1 MQVTAIAKNVR
12 VSPQKARLVAD
23 QIKKMTPQKAVKI
36 LDFLPQKAAPVIK
49 KVIASAIANA
59 KNNSGMDET
68 LLVFKEIQIGKGLTM
83 RRYRPISRGRAHHIL
98 RRTSHIRVV
107 LEASP
112 PENPKSEARH
122 TEGRVYGSK
131 S

>member
-1 MQVTAIAKNVR
+1 MQVIAIAKNVR

-59 KNNSGMDET
+59 KNNAGMDEAS
-68 LLVFKEIQIGKGLTM
+68 LVFKEIQIGKGLTM
-83 RRYRPISRGRAHHIL
+83 RRYRPISRGRVHHIL
-98 RRTSHIRVV
+98 RRTSHIRVA
-107 LEASP
+107 LEAKP
-112 PENPKSEARH
+112 